1 MSYYTTT
8 TTRTQTVTHTDVKNV
23 IWKIKS
29 DLYQIRLFHKKFDE
43 HYENQLTS
51 DLFNWV
57 YSNYCSEFKFTF
69 FTSIDQRCIFELRY
83 KITIGTGA
91 ITTNDEAGM
100 IPYLPLADKVF
111 KVIVSTNILWE
122 RLTEQQ
128 RQAFYARM
136 CLAWGPSSLNLS
148 YALGKWTNDKTYSS
162 NQISASR
169 SVFIGL

>member
-43 HYENQLTS
+43 LYESQLVN

-69 FTSIDQRCIFELRY
+69 FTSVDQQCVFELRY
-83 KITIGTGA
+83 KITIGIGT

-100 IPYLPLADKVF
+100 IPYLPLADKAF
-111 KVIVSTNILWE
+111 KVIITTNLLWE
-122 RLTEQQ
+122 ALTEQQ
-128 RQAFYARM
+128 KQAFYARM
-136 CLAWGPSSLNLS
+136 SLAWGPSYLNLS
-148 YALGKWTNDKTYSS
+148 YAHGNWTGDKTYSS